1 MTVQDAV
8 RETIRRHAMFAG
20 GERVLVAVSGG
31 ADSVALLHALLALRT
46 ELDVE
51 LHVVHVDHGLRPDS
65 SRDAAFVTAL
75 AARLG
80 VPADVATVDVPPS
93 GSLEEAARHARYA
106 ALDARAASIGATRIA
121 IGHTADDQAETVVMR
136 LLEGAGPRGLAAI
149 PPVRG
154 RIVRPL
160 IETRR
165 AAIVEMLRAAGHE
178 WLEDPSNADPRF
190 LRNRIRHEVMPA
202 LARVTPDVVDAL
214 TRTARLARETLQALE
229 RAAAVELDRHA
240 SHTDG
245 GLTLPLADLRA
256 LPQPIAAEMLRQAAA
271 RVGGGGPLRAWAH
284 RGLARVLAEPP
295 PHRAFRLGRVRV
307 DVGSG
312 RVRIGGAAT
321 PPLTERVVPVPGTTP
336 LPEVGQA
343 LTTRVVDAVGYAMP
357 TTADRV
363 AFDADR
369 LATPVAV
376 RARRRGDRF
385 VPFGGPERRLK
396 EFLIHAK
403 VPRWRRDALPI
414 VETADGIVWVAGLRR
429 GAAAPITPATR
440 RVLEIALVPLA
451 DVATDR

>member
-1 MTVQDAV
+1 MTLLDAV
-8 RETIRRHAMFAG
+8 RDTIRRHAMFAG

-31 ADSVALLHALLALRT
+31 ADSVALLHTLLALRS
-46 ELDVE
+46 ELGLT
-51 LHVVHVDHGLRPDS
+51 LHVAHVDHRLRPDS
-65 SRDAAFVTAL
+65 GRDAAFVTSL
-75 AARLG
+75 AAKLD
-80 VPADVATVDVPPS
+80 VPAEVIAVDVPRA
-93 GSLEEAARHARYA
+93 GSLEDAARQIRHA
-106 ALDARAASIGATRIA
+106 ALDAHATAIGATRIA
-121 IGHTADDQAETVVMR
+121 LGHTADDQAETVVMR

-165 AAIVEMLRAAGHE
+165 LSIVEMLRAAGHA
-178 WLEDPSNADPRF
+178 WIDDPSNLDPRF

-202 LARVTPDVVDAL
+202 LARVAPDVVDAL

-229 RAAAVELDRHA
+229 SAAAVELARHA
-240 SHTDG
+240 TDG
-245 GLTLPLADLRA
+245 DGDVTLPLSELRV
-256 LPQPIAAEMLRQAAA
+256 LPRPVAAEVLRQAAA

-295 PHRAFRLGRVRV
+295 PRRPFRLGRVRV

-312 RVRIGGAAT
+312 RVRIGGADTARLAQRT
-321 PPLTERVVPVPGTTP
+321 VAVPGTTP
-336 LPEVGQA
+336 LPEIRQEI
-343 LTTRVVDAVGYAMP
+343 TTRVVDAAGYATP
-357 TTADRV
+357 KGADRV
-363 AFDADR
+363 AFDADA
-369 LATPVAV
+369 LATPIAV

-403 VPRWRRDALPI
+403 VPRWQRDALPI
-414 VETADGIVWVAGLRR
+414 LETTGGIVWIAGVRR
-429 GAAAPITPATR
+429 GAAAPVTAFTR

-451 DVATDR
+451 DSATDR